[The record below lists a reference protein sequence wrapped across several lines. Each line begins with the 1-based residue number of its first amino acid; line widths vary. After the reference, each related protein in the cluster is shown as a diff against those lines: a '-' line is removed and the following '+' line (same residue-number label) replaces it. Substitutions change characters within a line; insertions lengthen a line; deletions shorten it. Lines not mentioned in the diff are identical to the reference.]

1 MKFLKRIK
9 QKLAIKNAIRED
21 QLNKEAKNETK
32 NQIKEKIVKREGFV
46 YEADKYVYNFL
57 QYETIRSLAKNVLM
71 VKLLYIILIK
81 IKVIY

>member
-1 MKFLKRIK
+1 MKVLKRIK
-9 QKLAIKNAIRED
+9 QKLAIKDEICED
-21 QLNKEAKNETK
+21 QLNKEAKCETK
-32 NQIKEKIVKREGFV
+32 NQIKEKIVKREAFV

-57 QYETIRSLAKNVLM
+57 QYETIRSLAKNFLM